1 MLPAIP
7 PAKQLAQLRT
17 MLRIRR
23 FEEALIEL
31 AQSHQVGHFH
41 VYVGQEGTGVPA
53 LALLESGD
61 VAYTTHRNHGHLIA
75 RGVDPA
81 PMLAEILGR
90 ATGTNRGKSG
100 TLHLASARL
109 GFPATSASVGG
120 CLPLAVG
127 SAFAFRQ
134 LGSDRVSVCLFGDGA
149 LEEGAWHE
157 AANIAALRQLPVVFL
172 CENNSLGAATTGG
185 GDYPVS
191 TLAVRTL
198 ADLAAPFGLPRIVV
212 DGTDAGAVHD
222 ATSEAIG
229 RARQGGGPTFIE
241 AQTVRWPGNQ
251 GIWAELVTGPTRIAY
266 AWDEVSIPEAHRTWF
281 AEHDAVIRYA
291 RELIAGGVAREDIET
306 LEADAAREMDAAVRF
321 ALDSP
326 WPEPGEAFEDV
337 FGDPRVGRMIGPR
350 ALQTEVPA

>member
-1 MLPAIP
+1 MLPSIP
-7 PAKQLAQLRT
+7 RTEQLAQLRT

-23 FEEALIEL
+23 FEEALIDL
-31 AQSHQVGHFH
+31 AQGHQVGHFH
-41 VYVGQEGTGVPA
+41 VYIGQEGTGVPA
-53 LALLESGD
+53 LALLEPGD

-100 TLHLASARL
+100 TLHLASAAL

-134 LGSDRVSVCLFGDGA
+134 LGSDRVSLCLFGDGA

-157 AANIAALRQLPVVFL
+157 AANIAALRGLPVVFL
-172 CENNSLGAATTGG
+172 CENNSLGATKAGAG
-185 GDYPVS
+185 EFPS
-191 TLAVRTL
+191 SSLAVQSL
-198 ADLAAPFGLPRIVV
+198 ADLAAPFGMPRIVV
-212 DGTDAGAVHD
+212 DGSDAGAVH
-222 ATSEAIG
+222 AAAAEAIA
-229 RARQGGGPTFIE
+229 RARGGGGPTFVE
-241 AQTVRWPGNQ
+241 AQTVRWAGNQ
-251 GIWAELVTGPTRIAY
+251 GIWAELVTGPTRIAF
-266 AWDEVSIPEAHRTWF
+266 AWDEGSIPEAHRTWF
-281 AEHDAVIRYA
+281 AEQDGVIRFA
-291 RELIAGGVAREDIET
+291 REAIAAGVAREEIQA

-326 WPEPGEAFEDV
+326 WPAPAEAFEDV
-337 FGDPRVGRMIGPR
+337 YGDPRVGSMIGRR